1 MKATLKTK
9 HMFMSKGIIVHYN
22 MLYNIL
28 KRFLHPVEE
37 ALI

>member
-1 MKATLKTK
+1 VKATLKTR
-9 HMFMSKGIIVHYN
+9 HLFMIKGIIVHYN

>member
-1 MKATLKTK
+1 VKATLKTK
-9 HMFMSKGIIVHYN
+9 YLFMSKEIIVHYN
-22 MLYNIL
+22 MLYDIF